1 VGISNQNVEV
11 VRAAYA
17 AWNRGDLDAALESIH
32 PDIEVTQDSRIPGA
46 IKARGKPAARAWLE
60 SFYETWEHF
69 ELTLEE
75 IVEAGEAV
83 AVVALIR
90 ARGKASG
97 VSVEQRV
104 GHVLT
109 MRDGQIIRWQSYMT
123 PEEALE
129 ATSLSGQKARAD
141 SS

>member
-1 VGISNQNVEV
+1 V

-17 AWNRGDLDAALESIH
+17 AWNLGDLDAVLESMH

-46 IKARGKPAARAWLE
+46 IQASGKSAARAWLE
-60 SFYETWEHF
+60 SFDETWEQF

-75 IVEAGEAV
+75 VLEAGEAV
-83 AVVALIR
+83 AVVALVR

-109 MRDGQIIRWQSYMT
+109 MRDGRTIRWRSYMT

-129 ATSLSGQKARAD
+129 AVRSAS
-141 SS
+141 

>member
-1 VGISNQNVEV
+1 V

-17 AWNRGDLDAALESIH
+17 AWNRGDLDAVLESMH

-46 IKARGKPAARAWLE
+46 ITAAGKSAARAWLE
-60 SFYETWEHF
+60 SFDETWEHF
-69 ELTLEE
+69 ELALEE

-83 AVVALIR
+83 AVVALIS

-109 MRDGQIIRWQSYMT
+109 MRDGQTIRWQSYMT

-129 ATSLSGQKARAD
+129 AVGLPDGD
-141 SS
+141 STASA